1 MSNMD
6 RQLLRQK
13 SHQKFAVMKKKPGVS
28 RKIVCF
34 GILIHV
40 LSWRQQKHN
49 SAYVFITEIFWQTVD
64 EIIDDPYLTDVVG
77 RLC

>member
-13 SHQKFAVMKKKPGVS
+13 SRQKIFSNENKKTGVS
-28 RKIVCF
+28 RKIVSF

-40 LSWRQQKHN
+40 LS
-49 SAYVFITEIFWQTVD
+49 
-64 EIIDDPYLTDVVG
+64 
-77 RLC
+77 

>member
-13 SHQKFAVMKKKPGVS
+13 SHQKLSVYENNKTGVS

-34 GILIHV
+34 GILIHD
-40 LSWRQQKHN
+40 LS
-49 SAYVFITEIFWQTVD
+49 
-64 EIIDDPYLTDVVG
+64 
-77 RLC
+77 